1 MTNLRELRRKV
12 VLVLIAMLLL
22 DAALFAFL
30 LSPWGRSVD
39 EFSDERNRLAQAKKL
54 KEAEV
59 RPARGMEKKL
69 VAARGDVEKFFADR
83 MAHLASAVP
92 DRLGDLAAK
101 YRVRMSQ
108 VKYDTADSPVNGVYR
123 VDIQGALAGEYLD
136 VVRFLNAVERD
147 PMFFIIQS
155 VALDDQEGGG
165 TVRLELKMETYV
177 RSER

>member
-12 VLVLIAMLLL
+12 VLLLTGLLLL
-22 DAALFAFL
+22 DAAAFAFL
-30 LSPWGRSVD
+30 LSPWGRTVD
-39 EFSDERNRLAQAKKL
+39 EFHDERNRLAQAKRL
-54 KEAEV
+54 KETEV
-59 RPARGMEKKL
+59 GPARGMDKKL
-69 VAARGDVEKFFADR
+69 VAARSDLEKFFTDR
-83 MAHLASAVP
+83 MARQASAVP

-108 VKYDTADSPVNGVYR
+108 VKYDTAQSPVSGVQT
-123 VDIQGALAGEYLD
+123 VGIQGSLAGEYLD

-177 RSER
+177 RNEG

>member
-1 MTNLRELRRKV
+1 MTNLRDLRRRV
-12 VLVLIAMLLL
+12 VLLLTALLLL
-22 DAALFAFL
+22 DAGAFAFL

-39 EFSDERNRLAQAKKL
+39 EFSIERNRLAQARRL

-59 RPARGMEKKL
+59 RPARGMDKKL
-69 VAARGDVEKFFADR
+69 VTARGDLEKFFADR
-83 MAHLASAVP
+83 MAHQASAVP
-92 DRLGDLAAK
+92 DRLGSLAAK

-108 VKYDTADSPVNGVYR
+108 VKYNTSESAVSGVQMVR
-123 VDIQGALAGEYLD
+123 IEGSLAGEYLD

-177 RSER
+177 RNEG